1 MPLWAWTLTGATTV
15 LALSALVGLA
25 AGAILGSVS
34 REVSELLE
42 MEARSSAPPRRERT
56 AAAGAEESR
65 PTLV

>member
-1 MPLWAWTLTGATTV
+1 MPVWAWTLMGASTL

-25 AGAILGSVS
+25 AGAILGNIS

-42 MEARSSAPPRRERT
+42 MEARSSAPPRREKT
-56 AAAGAEESR
+56 AAARAEESP